1 MSEFV
6 AATTTETFDADVLE
20 SKIPVLVDFW
30 APWCSPCTMVAPVLD
45 DYAAQNKERLKIL
58 KVDIDQYPELAQR
71 FQVRGIP
78 ALLVFRDGLL
88 QGTKIGALTRSQL
101 SSFLDPH
108 LG

>member
-1 MSEFV
+1 MSELV
-6 AATTTETFDADVLE
+6 AATTTDTFDADVLE

-30 APWCSPCTMVAPVLD
+30 APWCGPCKMVAPVLD
-45 DYAAQNKERLKIL
+45 DYAAQNKERLKIV

-101 SSFLDPH
+101 SSFLDPL

>member
-1 MSEFV
+1 MSELV
-6 AATTTETFDADVLE
+6 AATTTDTFDADVLE
-20 SKIPVLVDFW
+20 SKIPVLVDFS
-30 APWCSPCTMVAPVLD
+30 APWCGPCKMVAPVLD
-45 DYAAQNKERLKIL
+45 DYAAQNKERLKIV

-101 SSFLDPH
+101 SSFLDPL